1 MAAPAAADRTAELQA
16 HPNAPGVRP
25 PDPGICP
32 TTVHNVKDDRVAPLL
47 PPAAITHCWLVDQRR
62 CVLRRPAAATPSTGA
77 RIGPP
82 PHRAGPR
89 DRRPRQCSRLLPTAA
104 CPALMCPYSTKGA
117 LPRPRAL
124 FRLPRRTSFAALCHA
139 KPGPRLGSPRRTR
152 GEPGHPCLS

>member
-47 PPAAITHCWLVDQRR
+47 PPAAITHCWLVDQQR

-104 CPALMCPYSTKGA
+104 CPALMCPYSTNW
-117 LPRPRAL
+117 
-124 FRLPRRTSFAALCHA
+124 RLPRRASRPGWAAGDDGGCPFFCVGGVGASREDGL
-139 KPGPRLGSPRRTR
+139 RSGS
-152 GEPGHPCLS
+152 